1 MSGAAERF
9 QVALGLSPTFARL
22 LEHRG
27 WSEIEAVVEFLYP
40 RLEHCH
46 SPWLM
51 LGMEAAV
58 ARTLAAVRSQEPI
71 RIFGDY
77 DADGTLATVILRQAL
92 VSLGAKVSFFI
103 PRRLSD
109 GYGLQVAAL
118 ERAAAEGVK
127 LAITVDTGIRETAPA
142 ERARELGLDLIVTDH
157 HLPGDALPAACS
169 VLNPHQSSCTY
180 PDKGLCGSGVAF
192 KFAQALLERAGK
204 IEGAW
209 PPGLRSYLKLVALAT
224 IADAVPLL
232 GENRVLARFGL
243 EGLAQ
248 PVNPGLR
255 ALVEVALPQRPDA
268 STRGITSTD
277 VAFRLAPRLNAAGR
291 MGGAEQIVELFTA
304 RPAQA
309 AEIAQALERLN
320 QTRQQH
326 CAAIEAEIQARIA
339 ADPACLESEVLVLA
353 GEGWH
358 RGVLGIVASRLLARC
373 GKPVLVLGIEP
384 GPDGTPQAQGS
395 GRAPA
400 GVHLL
405 DMLESCRELLDRFG
419 GHAQA
424 LGLALPAGRL
434 PELQAALCAARSAVG
449 SQPSAGSW
457 KPAGFEV
464 SLKELTAELARD
476 LKRLE
481 PCGEGNREP
490 VFLARGVRLAQPPQ
504 VLKERHLKIV
514 IEQDGVRQTALFW
527 NLWREGSYQA
537 AARRPAWEQ
546 LRAGMAL
553 DVVFRIETS
562 SHPQY
567 GERQQLVL
575 QEFFVTSGA
584 PPDSYRTAETLL

>member
-9 QVALGLSPTFARL
+9 QAALGLSPTFARL
-22 LEHRG
+22 LEFRG
-27 WSEIEAVVEFLYP
+27 WNETDALVEFLYP

-58 ARTLAAVRSQEPI
+58 QRTLAAVQGGEAI

-92 VSLGAKVSFFI
+92 VSLGASVSFFI

-127 LAITVDTGIRETAPA
+127 LAITVDTGIREVGPA
-142 ERARELGLDLIVTDH
+142 ERARELGLDLIITDH
-157 HLPGDALPAACS
+157 HLPGEELPAAWS
-169 VLNPHQSSCTY
+169 VLNPHQSGCRY

-209 PPGLRSYLKLVALAT
+209 PPALRSYLKLVALAT

-255 ALVEVALPQRPDA
+255 ALVTVALPSRKEA

-304 RPAQA
+304 KPAQA
-309 AEIAQALERLN
+309 AEIAQALEGLN

-339 ADPACLESEVLVLA
+339 ADPGCLEPEVLVLA

-358 RGVLGIVASRLLARC
+358 RGVLGIVASRMLARW

-384 GPDGTPQAQGS
+384 GPDGAAQAQGS

-405 DMLESCRELLDRFG
+405 EMLEGCGELLDRFG

-424 LGLALPAGRL
+424 LGVGLRAERVGALR
-434 PELQAALCAARSAVG
+434 EALCAQYSASSRLSARPQ
-449 SQPSAGSW
+449 QPD
-457 KPAGFEV
+457 GFEV
-464 SLKELTAELARD
+464 SLKELTASFAREVT
-476 LKRLE
+476 RLE
-481 PCGEGNREP
+481 PCGEGNRAP
-490 VFLARGVRLAQPPQ
+490 VFLARGVRVAQPPQ
-504 VLKERHLKIV
+504 ALKERHLKII

-527 NLWREGSYQA
+527 NLWREGAYQA
-537 AARRPAWEQ
+537 APRRPNWEQ
-546 LRAGMAL
+546 LRTGMGL

-562 SHPQY
+562 SHPQF
-567 GERQQLVL
+567 GERQQLIL
-575 QEFFVTSGA
+575 QEFFVTPA
-584 PPDSYRTAETLL
+584 ATADSYRTAETTP